1 MNGVNNLIF
10 GLFIGIAL
18 GGGATYFA
26 LRGKNQNGVVN
37 ELKAQLEKERTDR
50 LNETAMKTKLEEMQ
64 SSVNKLNEEAQSAD
78 RRRLQSETELKQQIT
93 QMRQYTEEL
102 AKQTQSI
109 SGALSSSQAR
119 GRYGELHLETL
130 LESAGLREP
139 EHFVRQSN
147 IDSSEEGSSRPDI
160 TVNTNSDSKIFIDSK
175 FPFER
180 FYEAFVTEDAQK
192 RKELLQ
198 MHAKDLLKHADTL
211 SKRRYAEKGN
221 SADFVILYLPI
232 DAIYIEAINAIPD
245 FLEQCFKL
253 NITVATPANM
263 MAMLRTVGY
272 IYSKNKVA
280 ENAEK
285 VRDEA
290 VKFMKDLASLY
301 DRVETLGERIKGTVK
316 AYNEMIPAAESTVVR
331 TANRMKAL
339 DVQGRE
345 LEALEPISDD
355 VRELKSKLELE
366 GK

>member
-10 GLFIGIAL
+10 GLIVGIAL
-18 GGGATYFA
+18 GIAATYFA
-26 LRGKNQNGVVN
+26 MRGKNQNGVVVQ
-37 ELKAQLEKERTDR
+37 LQSQLEKERADR

-64 SSVNKLNEEAQSAD
+64 NAVNKLNEEAQNAD
-78 RRRLQSETELKQQIT
+78 RRRIQSDTEIKQEVLRMGQFAK
-93 QMRQYTEEL
+93 EL
-102 AKQTQSI
+102 AEQTQSI
-109 SGALSSSQAR
+109 AGALSSSQAR
-119 GRYGELHLETL
+119 GRYGEMHLETL

-139 EHFVRQSN
+139 EHFVRQTN
-147 IDSSEEGSSRPDI
+147 IDSSEEGVSRPDI
-160 TVNTNSDSKIFIDSK
+160 TINTNSASKIFIDSK

-180 FYEAFVTEDAQK
+180 FYEAFETKDEES
-192 RKELLQ
+192 RKALLQ
-198 MHAKDLLKHADTL
+198 QHAKDLLKHAETL

-245 FLEQCFKL
+245 FLSQCFKL
-253 NITVATPANM
+253 NVTVATPANM

-331 TANRMKAL
+331 TANRMKSL

-345 LEALEPISDD
+345 LPNLDPLGDEVRPI
-355 VRELKSKLELE
+355 KSKLELE
-366 GK
+366 E